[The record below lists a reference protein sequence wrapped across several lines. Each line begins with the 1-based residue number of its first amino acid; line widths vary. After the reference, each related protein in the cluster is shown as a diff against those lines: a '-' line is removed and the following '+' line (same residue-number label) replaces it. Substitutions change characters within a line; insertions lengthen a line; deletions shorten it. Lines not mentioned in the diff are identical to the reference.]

1 MKRIIAQEL
10 RRIAARLEDDAH
22 PCEITQEDA
31 AEILASVARVSMSQ
45 SEAASYLNM
54 NERKFR
60 YKVETGE
67 IPPGKKRRGITE
79 RLWSL
84 ADLRKLL
91 KN

>member
-1 MKRIIAQEL
+1 MRKIIAQEL

-31 AEILASVARVSMSQ
+31 SEILASVTNVSLSQ

-67 IPPGKKRRGITE
+67 IPPGKKRKGITE
-79 RLWSL
+79 KLWSL
-84 ADLRKLL
+84 RELRKLFAR
-91 KN
+91 